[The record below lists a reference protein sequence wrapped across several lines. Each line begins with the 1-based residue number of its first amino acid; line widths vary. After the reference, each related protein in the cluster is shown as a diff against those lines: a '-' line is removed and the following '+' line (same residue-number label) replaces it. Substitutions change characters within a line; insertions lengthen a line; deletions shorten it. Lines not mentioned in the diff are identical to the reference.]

1 MSILKNEFMTKFSL
15 MLGNFP
21 LKMYL
26 DMYEESMF
34 DNEINEKKNL
44 NESKKINKEMII

>member
-1 MSILKNEFMTKFSL
+1 